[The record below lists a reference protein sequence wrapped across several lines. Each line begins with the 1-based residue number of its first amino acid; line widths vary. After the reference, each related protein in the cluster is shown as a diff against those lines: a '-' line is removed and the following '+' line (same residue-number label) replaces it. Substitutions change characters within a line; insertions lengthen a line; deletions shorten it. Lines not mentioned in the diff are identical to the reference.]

1 MKEPEII
8 GSGAAKVLCVIG
20 TRPEAIKMAPVI
32 SAIANCPDLHAH
44 VLMTGQHREIA
55 SEALKSFDITQINWL
70 DVSSTSHKLADQA
83 GELLK
88 GINAYMAVHHP
99 KYALVHGDTTTGF
112 VGALA
117 SFYSAVPVG
126 HVEAGLR
133 SGELTDP
140 FPEEANRRLADQLC
154 HRLFAP
160 TSIAKDNLLRE
171 GLSED
176 KILTTGNTVVD
187 AVRHLAQKIKPAR
200 DLEELKNVLGPEK
213 RLALVTTH
221 RRENWGDPMR
231 RICQAIKHMVDTHE
245 DLQVVLPVHPNPVV
259 RDVVEDV
266 LKNVRRVHLV
276 KPLSYEALVALE
288 RDADLI
294 LTDSGGIQEEAPEFG
309 TPLLILRKTTERP
322 EALASGLAKLVGTC
336 EQTIADEAAHI
347 LKCERTKIDRKNPF
361 GDGHASQRIAAAVE
375 NHIKSVH

>member
-32 SAIANCPDLHAH
+32 SAIANCPSLHAH

-99 KYALVHGDTTTGF
+99 RYALVHGDTTTGF

-200 DLEELKNVLGPEK
+200 ELHDLKNVLGPEK

-231 RICQAIKHMVDTHE
+231 RICQAIKHMVDTHD

-322 EALASGLAKLVGTC
+322 EALTSGLAKLVGTC
-336 EQTIADEAAHI
+336 EQTITDEAAHI
-347 LKCERTKIDRKNPF
+347 LKCKRTKIDRKNPF

>member
-8 GSGAAKVLCVIG
+8 GAGPNKVLCIIG

-32 SAIANCPDLHAH
+32 SAIANCSNLHAH
-44 VLMTGQHREIA
+44 VLMTGQHRDIA
-55 SEALKSFDITQINWL
+55 SKALESFDIHQINWL
-70 DVSSTSHKLADQA
+70 DVSSTSHRLADQA

-88 GINAYMAVHHP
+88 GINAYIAVHHP

-117 SFYSAVPVG
+117 SFYSAIPVG

-133 SGELTDP
+133 SGELRDP

-171 GLSED
+171 GLSND

-200 DLEELKNVLGPEK
+200 ELDELKDVLGPQK
-213 RLALVTTH
+213 RLVLVTTH

-231 RICQAIKHMVDTHE
+231 RICQAIKRITEAHE
-245 DLQVVLPVHPNPVV
+245 DLQVILPVHPNPVV
-259 RDVVEDV
+259 KDMIESE
-266 LKNVRRVHLV
+266 LKNIPRIHLV
-276 KPLSYEALVALE
+276 TPLSYEALIALE

-322 EALASGLAKLVGTC
+322 EALTSGLAKLVGTC
-336 EQTIADEAAHI
+336 EQTITDEATHI
-347 LKCERTKIDRKNPF
+347 LKCKHTKIDRQNPF
-361 GDGHASQRIAAAVE
+361 GDGHASQRIATAVE
-375 NHIKSVH
+375 SHINSAD

>member
-1 MKEPEII
+1 M
-8 GSGAAKVLCVIG
+8 V
-20 TRPEAIKMAPVI
+20 PVI
-32 SAIANCPDLHAH
+32 SAIANCPNLHAH
-44 VLMTGQHREIA
+44 VLMTGQHRDIA
-55 SEALKSFDITQINWL
+55 SNALESFDIHQINWL
-70 DVSSTSHKLADQA
+70 DVSSTSHRLADQA

-88 GINAYMAVHHP
+88 GINAVHHP

-117 SFYSAVPVG
+117 SFYSAIPVG

-133 SGELTDP
+133 SGELQDP

-171 GLSED
+171 GLSNE

-200 DLEELKNVLGPEK
+200 ELDELKGVLGQQK
-213 RLALVTTH
+213 RLVLVTTH

-231 RICQAIKHMVDTHE
+231 HICQAIKRITEALE
-245 DLQVVLPVHPNPVV
+245 DLQVILPVHPNPVV
-259 RDVVEDV
+259 KDMIESE
-266 LKNVRRVHLV
+266 LKNTPRIHLV
-276 KPLSYEALVALE
+276 TPLSYEALIALE

-322 EALASGLAKLVGTC
+322 EALTSGLAKLVGTC
-336 EQTIADEAAHI
+336 EQTIIDEAAHI
-347 LKCERTKIDRKNPF
+347 LKCKHTQIDRQNPF

-375 NHIKSVH
+375 SHINSAD